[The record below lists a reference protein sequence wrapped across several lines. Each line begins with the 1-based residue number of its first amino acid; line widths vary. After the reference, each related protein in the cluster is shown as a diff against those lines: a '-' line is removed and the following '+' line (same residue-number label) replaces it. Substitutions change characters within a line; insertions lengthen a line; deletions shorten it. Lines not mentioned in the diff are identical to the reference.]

1 MSKRFTKIICVTA
14 SAIAALSVVTAAGC
28 SDYYSAGALSGDY
41 STGSVVSNGGFAV
54 EKGNYVYFING
65 VEQNTAVNDYG
76 TPEKGA
82 IYRIAKTDLENGNYS
97 SVDCVVP
104 LVAYSSNY
112 SSGIFIHGDYIYY
125 GTPST
130 KKSSEGAV
138 QNTVLEMKRTK
149 LDGTETMK
157 ESYAS
162 FKSTAYEYRFVE
174 ENDVVYLMYVATS
187 EKLEGSETETTN
199 LHSVNTQT
207 GVDTVLAY
215 DVNAVVFD
223 KQVKDNPRAYYTMD
237 VYDYSTD
244 KDFDYNQLYT
254 VTASATE
261 NKLKDKLNAD
271 NIDGWDD
278 EKDMYINCGELV
290 LDGVGSVGTSTTVF
304 NKDEEK
310 NELSYKYT
318 PEKFVNGTLFY
329 TRTTTNNSS
338 EYLFSLKENSTV
350 HPVKDN
356 LASEKRILT
365 DGSKAD
371 TYEYLF
377 DGNDALT
384 QVIIP
389 ESSGISVNKVKDGK
403 LQPSTD
409 LDQSPDYFKIVKD
422 GTATVLSIDTKNNWL
437 YYLLTGGNGYSVNR
451 VDYSGTINDYKPMP
465 AGETDKT
472 PVRFLD
478 IDAVSGWFV
487 PEILDG
493 TLLFASETAN
503 MTAYNYIMAFS
514 LVKDGKVMT
523 NGQIRELNEQFEGI
537 TEIISDSYGDTDK
550 YPTETYANL
559 QKALNYAYYGGDDE
573 YLKELAEVTN
583 GKVKEGEDW
592 IYSPE
597 TFTEYDKFRNP
608 AAEGNTVWADYKA
621 TKKVNG
627 ADVYANVR
635 DYYYAV
641 IGKMTDKDKEAYAKG
656 LQTTYLVAYP
666 EDEQKS
672 WYEGLSDGEKAGF
685 IVGMV
690 AIGLVVAAGATV
702 LTVWLVKRNK
712 KTAPEIRRKRIKV
725 DTTDDKNVD
734 VYSD

>member
-223 KQVKDNPRAYYTMD
+223 KQKKENPRAYYTMD

-310 NELSYKYT
+310 N
-318 PEKFVNGTLFY
+318 
-329 TRTTTNNSS
+329 
-338 EYLFSLKENSTV
+338 
-350 HPVKDN
+350 
-356 LASEKRILT
+356 
-365 DGSKAD
+365 
-371 TYEYLF
+371 
-377 DGNDALT
+377 
-384 QVIIP
+384 
-389 ESSGISVNKVKDGK
+389 
-403 LQPSTD
+403 
-409 LDQSPDYFKIVKD
+409 
-422 GTATVLSIDTKNNWL
+422 
-437 YYLLTGGNGYSVNR
+437 
-451 VDYSGTINDYKPMP
+451 
-465 AGETDKT
+465 
-472 PVRFLD
+472 
-478 IDAVSGWFV
+478 
-487 PEILDG
+487 
-493 TLLFASETAN
+493 
-503 MTAYNYIMAFS
+503 
-514 LVKDGKVMT
+514 
-523 NGQIRELNEQFEGI
+523 
-537 TEIISDSYGDTDK
+537 
-550 YPTETYANL
+550 
-559 QKALNYAYYGGDDE
+559 
-573 YLKELAEVTN
+573 
-583 GKVKEGEDW
+583 
-592 IYSPE
+592 
-597 TFTEYDKFRNP
+597 
-608 AAEGNTVWADYKA
+608 
-621 TKKVNG
+621 
-627 ADVYANVR
+627 
-635 DYYYAV
+635 
-641 IGKMTDKDKEAYAKG
+641 
-656 LQTTYLVAYP
+656 
-666 EDEQKS
+666 
-672 WYEGLSDGEKAGF
+672 
-685 IVGMV
+685 
-690 AIGLVVAAGATV
+690 
-702 LTVWLVKRNK
+702 
-712 KTAPEIRRKRIKV
+712 
-725 DTTDDKNVD
+725 
-734 VYSD
+734 